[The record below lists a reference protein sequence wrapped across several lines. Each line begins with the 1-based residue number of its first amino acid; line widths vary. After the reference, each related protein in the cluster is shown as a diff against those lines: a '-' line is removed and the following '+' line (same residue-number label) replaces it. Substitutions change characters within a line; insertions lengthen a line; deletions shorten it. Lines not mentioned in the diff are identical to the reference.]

1 MCCICLQNP
10 CNSRCPNAEEPK
22 AIYQC
27 SVCGGGISQGQKY
40 FETAE
45 DYICDECIEDM
56 SAKEL
61 MERMGERMEVADG
74 Y

>member
-1 MCCICLQNP
+1 MCPICLKIP
-10 CNSRCPNAEEPK
+10 CNLRCPNAAEPK

-27 SVCGGGISQGQKY
+27 SVCGEGIFQWQKY
-40 FETAE
+40 FETVE
-45 DYICDECIEDM
+45 GYICDGCIEDM

-61 MERMGERMEVADG
+61 MEKLGERMEVADG